1 MLYVITAI
9 LVLDFVL
16 GRVLS
21 VLNASYEHLPIPEEI
36 CDIYN
41 EERHSKQVSYAKVNR
56 QLSWLTNGLSL
67 LIMLLMLYLGGF
79 RWIDLWVHDITS
91 EVVNPI
97 WRDIMMSVC
106 YFSLLELAES
116 VISIPI
122 SVYRTFVV
130 EQHFGFNT
138 TTPSTFVFDWL
149 KSTLLQLLL
158 ISVVLAAVVG
168 VYDSIPDWF
177 WLVAWAVV
185 AVISVFIS
193 YFYSQL
199 IVPLFNKQTPLPQ
212 GELRDAI
219 EKLAAQA
226 GFHLTD
232 IYVMD
237 SSKRTTH
244 ANAYFAGFGKKRRIV
259 LYDTLIE
266 QLSTDEIVA
275 VLAHE
280 IGHSRHNHTAKAM
293 ATGLAQQLL
302 MFVLLGL
309 ALRYN
314 LLAGAIG
321 CEPSFHVNMFL
332 FSILYEPLS
341 LLLSLL
347 GNYVSRKNEYEAD
360 AFARSNGLAQ
370 SLVVALKKLS
380 ANSLSN
386 PNPHPAFV
394 FFYYSHPTLVQR
406 IRALSNAYN

>member
-97 WRDIMMSVC
+97 WRDIMMAVC

-130 EQHFGFNT
+130 EQRFGFNT
-138 TTPSTFVFDWL
+138 TTPTTFTLDWL

-177 WLVAWAVV
+177 WLVSWAVV
-185 AVISVFIS
+185 AVISVFVS

-406 IRALSNAYN
+406 IRALSNTYK

>member
-41 EERHSKQVSYAKVNR
+41 EERHSKQVGYAKVNR

-67 LIMLLMLYLGGF
+67 MIMLLMLYLGGF

-97 WRDIMMSVC
+97 WRDIMMAVC

-130 EQHFGFNT
+130 EQRFGFNT

-244 ANAYFAGFGKKRRIV
+244 ANAYFTGFGKKRRIV

-341 LLLSLL
+341 LLISLL